1 MSYLVAWFHVGR
13 DVHAFACRDR
23 GIVSRMWPRT
33 IFIMSVPC
41 AFAFLSPNNL
51 RDLRETERLDDRTA
65 SAATLLPW
73 ATK

>member
-1 MSYLVAWFHVGR
+1 
-13 DVHAFACRDR
+13 
-23 GIVSRMWPRT
+23 
-33 IFIMSVPC
+33 MSVPC